1 VAGFIDVLL
10 RGLILC
16 GMAVTLGGVAFALV
30 VVRPVARLR
39 LELAGVLARTFTL
52 VGVGA
57 AAVGL
62 AQLAALLLQLTTLAG
77 GGAWPLAA
85 ASETLFFQVSTG
97 RMALALALVAVVAG
111 RRRAA
116 DSAGWAAL
124 LALLA
129 AALGLLA
136 AGTSHAAARVEGRLP
151 LLLLDAVHQVAA
163 FVWVGGLLHL
173 VVTALSPR
181 VTAWPAL
188 LLPRFSALAQS
199 AVAALVL
206 SGLGLSLT
214 YIDALSALTGT
225 AYGLMVATKVVL
237 FGGLLALGAMNFLE
251 VRGLEGSAS
260 IPSARLRRYVEVEF
274 GLGVTVLLA
283 AASLTSLPPAV
294 DVVAD
299 RATVSEV
306 ARVFTPKMP
315 RFSSPPHESLPV
327 DDRLAPR
334 TDADRG
340 WSEYNHHTA
349 GLFVLSMGLLAIAS
363 RARWGGWARHWPLI
377 FLGLAAFLLVRNDP
391 GAWPLGPL
399 GFWESMT
406 YPEVLQHRLAVVLVV
421 IFAVFEW
428 GVRTG
433 HVGSPR
439 AALVF
444 PLLCVAGGALLLTH
458 SHASFN
464 LKSEFLVEITHA
476 PLGVL
481 ALFVGWARWLEV
493 RLPYPENRLPG
504 RLWPVAF
511 AMIGVLLI
519 FYREV

>member
-16 GMAVTLGGVAFALV
+16 GMAVALGGVAFALV
-30 VVRPVARLR
+30 VLRPVTRLR
-39 LELAGVLARTFTL
+39 PELARVGGRTLAL
-52 VGVGA
+52 VAVGA
-57 AAVGL
+57 GVVGL
-62 AQLAALLLQLTTLAG
+62 AQLAALLLQLGTLAG

-85 ASETLFFQVSTG
+85 ASETLYFRVSLG
-97 RMALALALVAVVAG
+97 RMALALAVIAAAAG
-111 RRRAA
+111 QWRAG
-116 DSAGWAAL
+116 DRGGWAAA
-124 LALLA
+124 LALA
-129 AALGLLA
+129 AGGLGLLA
-136 AGTSHAAARVEGRLP
+136 AGTSHAAARVDGRLP
-151 LLLLDAVHQVAA
+151 LFLLDAVHQVAA
-163 FVWVGGLLHL
+163 FVWIGGLLHL
-173 VVTALSPR
+173 LVTALSPR
-181 VTAWPAL
+181 VTSWPAL
-188 LLPRFSALAQS
+188 LLPRFSALALT

-206 SGLGLSLT
+206 SGLGLGLT
-214 YIDALSALTGT
+214 YIDALNALTGT

-237 FGGLLALGAMNFLE
+237 LGGLLALGAMNFLE
-251 VRGLEGSAS
+251 VRRLESAAS
-260 IPSARLRRYVEVEF
+260 VPSPRLRRYVEVEF

-299 RATVSEV
+299 RATVGEV
-306 ARVFTPKMP
+306 LRVFTPKMP
-315 RFSSPPHESLPV
+315 RFSSPPHQSLPV

-349 GLFVLSMGLLAIAS
+349 GLFVLTMGLLAIAS
-363 RARWGGWARHWPLI
+363 RTRWGGWARHWPLI

-399 GFWESMT
+399 GFWESMA
-406 YPEVLQHRLAVVLVV
+406 YPEVLQHRLAVLLVV
-421 IFAVFEW
+421 GFAIFEW

-433 HVGSPR
+433 RIRSR
-439 AALVF
+439 AAALVF
-444 PLLCVAGGALLLTH
+444 PLMCVAGGALLLTH

-493 RLPYPENRLPG
+493 RLQFPENRLPG

>member
-30 VVRPVARLR
+30 VLGPRLR
-39 LELAGVLARTFTL
+39 PQLAAARTRTFTL
-52 VGVGA
+52 IAAGA
-57 AAVGL
+57 AVVGL
-62 AQLAALLLQLTTLAG
+62 AQCTALLMQLTTLAD

-85 ASETLFFQVSTG
+85 ASETLFFQVSLG
-97 RMALALALVAVVAG
+97 RMVL
-111 RRRAA
+111 
-116 DSAGWAAL
+116 
-124 LALLA
+124 
-129 AALGLLA
+129 ALGLIVAAVAQRRPSFHPGWTAVLVLLAVGLGALA
-136 AGTSHAAARVEGRLP
+136 AGTSHAAARVEGRIP
-151 LLLLDAVHQVAA
+151 LFLLDALHQVAA
-163 FVWVGGLLHL
+163 FVWVGGLFHL

-188 LLPRFSALAQS
+188 LLPRFSAMAFT

-206 SGLGLSLT
+206 SGVGLSLT
-214 YIDALSALTGT
+214 YIDALSAVTGT
-225 AYGLMVATKVVL
+225 AYGLMVATKIVL
-237 FGGLLALGAMNFLE
+237 FGGLLVLGAMNFFE
-251 VRGLEGSAS
+251 VRRLDGGAS
-260 IPSARLRRYVEVEF
+260 IPSPRLRRYVEVEF

-306 ARVFTPKMP
+306 AKVFTPKTP
-315 RFSSPPHESLPV
+315 RFSSPPHEELPV
-327 DDRLAPR
+327 ADRLAPR

-363 RARWGGWARHWPLI
+363 RTRWGGWARHWPLI

-399 GFWESMT
+399 GFWESMK
-406 YPEVLQHRLAVVLVV
+406 YPEVLQHRLAVLLVV
-421 IFAVFEW
+421 IFAIFEW

-433 HVGSPR
+433 RIRSRR

-464 LKSEFLVEITHA
+464 LKSEFLVEITHT

-481 ALFVGWARWLEV
+481 ALLVGWARWLEV
-493 RLPYPENRLPG
+493 RLQFPENRLPG

-519 FYREV
+519 FYREM

>member
-30 VVRPVARLR
+30 VVHPVARLR
-39 LELAGVLARTFTL
+39 PDLGKVRTRTFGL
-52 VGVGA
+52 IAAGA
-57 AAVGL
+57 AVVGL
-62 AQLAALLLQLTTLAG
+62 AQFAALLMQLTTLAE

-85 ASETLFFQVSTG
+85 ASETLFFQVSLA
-97 RMALALALVAVVAG
+97 RMALALGLIV
-111 RRRAA
+111 
-116 DSAGWAAL
+116 
-124 LALLA
+124 
-129 AALGLLA
+129 AALGQRRAPPAAGWTALLVLLA
-136 AGTSHAAARVEGRLP
+136 AGLGALAASTSHAAARVEGRVP
-151 LLLLDAVHQVAA
+151 LFLLDVLHQVAA
-163 FVWVGGLLHL
+163 FVWVGGLFHL
-173 VVTALSPR
+173 VVTVLSPR
-181 VTAWPAL
+181 VTAWPGL
-188 LLPRFSALAQS
+188 LLPRFSAMAFS
-199 AVAALVL
+199 AVAVLVL
-206 SGLGLSLT
+206 SGAGLGLT
-214 YIDALSALTGT
+214 YIDGLTAMTGT
-225 AYGLMVATKVVL
+225 AYGLMVATKIVL
-237 FGGLLALGAMNFLE
+237 FGGLLILGAMNFFE
-251 VRGLEGSAS
+251 VRSLDGGAS
-260 IPSARLRRYVEVEF
+260 IPRPRLRRYVEVEF

-306 ARVFTPKMP
+306 AKVFTPKMP
-315 RFSSPPHESLPV
+315 RFSSPPHEELPV
-327 DDRLAPR
+327 SDRLAAR

-349 GLFVLSMGLLAIAS
+349 GLFVLTMGLLALAS
-363 RARWGGWARHWPLI
+363 RTRWGGWARHWPLI

-399 GFWESMT
+399 GFWESMK
-406 YPEVLQHRLAVVLVV
+406 YPEVLQHRLAVLLVV
-421 IFAVFEW
+421 IFAIFEW

-433 HVGSPR
+433 RIRSRR

-481 ALFVGWARWLEV
+481 ALLVGWARWLEV
-493 RLPYPENRLPG
+493 RLQFPENRLPG

-511 AMIGVLLI
+511 TMIGVLLI

>member
-1 VAGFIDVLL
+1 VSGFIDVLL

-16 GMAVTLGGVAFALV
+16 GMAVTLGGVAFALLV
-30 VVRPVARLR
+30 VGPLVRRRP
-39 LELAGVLARTFTL
+39 ELASVRARTFAL
-52 VGVGA
+52 IAAGA
-57 AAVGL
+57 AVVGL
-62 AQLAALLLQLTTLAG
+62 AQVAALLVQLTELSD

-85 ASETLFFQVSTG
+85 VRETLFFQVS
-97 RMALALALVAVVAG
+97 LARVALVLVVIL
-111 RRRAA
+111 
-116 DSAGWAAL
+116 AAL
-124 LALLA
+124 GQRRGARGGWTALLVVFA
-129 AALGLLA
+129 VALGLLA
-136 AGTSHAAARVEGRLP
+136 AGTSHAAARVEGRIP
-151 LLLLDAVHQVAA
+151 LFILDALHQVAA
-163 FVWVGGLLHL
+163 FVWIGGLFHL

-181 VTAWPAL
+181 VTTWPAL
-188 LLPRFSALAQS
+188 LLPRFSALALS

-206 SGLGLSLT
+206 SGFGLSLT
-214 YIDALSALTGT
+214 YIDALDALTGT

-237 FGGLLALGAMNFLE
+237 FGGLLAMGAINFFE
-251 VRGLEGSAS
+251 VRRLDGETS
-260 IPSARLRRYVEVEF
+260 IPSPRLRRYVEVEF

-299 RATVSEV
+299 RATVTEV
-306 ARVFTPKMP
+306 AKVFTPKMP
-315 RFSSPPHESLPV
+315 RFSSPPHEALPV
-327 DDRLAPR
+327 ADRLAPR

-349 GLFVLSMGLLAIAS
+349 GLFVLTMGLLAIVS
-363 RARWGGWARHWPLI
+363 RTRWGGWARHWPLI
-377 FLGLAAFLLVRNDP
+377 LLGLAAFLLVRNDP

-399 GFWESMT
+399 GFWESMQ
-406 YPEVLQHRLAVVLVV
+406 YPEVLQHRLAVLLVV
-421 IFAVFEW
+421 IFAIFEW
-428 GVRTG
+428 GVRTERIR
-433 HVGSPR
+433 SRR

-476 PLGVL
+476 PVGVL
-481 ALFVGWARWLEV
+481 ALLAGWARWLEV
-493 RLPYPENRLPG
+493 RLHGPENRLPG

-511 AMIGVLLI
+511 TMIGVLLI

>member
-1 VAGFIDVLL
+1 
-10 RGLILC
+10 
-16 GMAVTLGGVAFALV
+16 
-30 VVRPVARLR
+30 
-39 LELAGVLARTFTL
+39 
-52 VGVGA
+52 
-57 AAVGL
+57 
-62 AQLAALLLQLTTLAG
+62 
-77 GGAWPLAA
+77 
-85 ASETLFFQVSTG
+85 
-97 RMALALALVAVVAG
+97 
-111 RRRAA
+111 
-116 DSAGWAAL
+116 
-124 LALLA
+124 
-129 AALGLLA
+129 
-136 AGTSHAAARVEGRLP
+136 
-151 LLLLDAVHQVAA
+151 
-163 FVWVGGLLHL
+163 
-173 VVTALSPR
+173 
-181 VTAWPAL
+181 
-188 LLPRFSALAQS
+188 
-199 AVAALVL
+199 
-206 SGLGLSLT
+206 
-214 YIDALSALTGT
+214 
-225 AYGLMVATKVVL
+225 
-237 FGGLLALGAMNFLE
+237 MNFLE

-363 RARWGGWARHWPLI
+363 RARWGGWARH
-377 FLGLAAFLLVRNDP
+377 
-391 GAWPLGPL
+391 WPLGPL